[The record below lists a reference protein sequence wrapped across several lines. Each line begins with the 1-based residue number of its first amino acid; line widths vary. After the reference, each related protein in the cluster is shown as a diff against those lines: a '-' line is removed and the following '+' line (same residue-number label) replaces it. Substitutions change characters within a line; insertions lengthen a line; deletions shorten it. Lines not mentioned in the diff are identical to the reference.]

1 MSALIAA
8 MGVGTAA
15 IAQMVLMVMVL
26 GLKASVTW
34 IGVVHLVMF
43 LIALVLLGLR
53 IAQICAGGEGSFY
66 KNNVKCIR
74 IATIVLGSVLALLMG
89 IIFALTIHQV
99 IKILNLNKT
108 HNMGISMT
116 GSYILVVVGAFAL
129 IGHLVNTSVACC
141 NADNGDQ
148 A

>member
-1 MSALIAA
+1 
-8 MGVGTAA
+8 
-15 IAQMVLMVMVL
+15 
-26 GLKASVTW
+26 
-34 IGVVHLVMF
+34 
-43 LIALVLLGLR
+43 
-53 IAQICAGGEGSFY
+53 
-66 KNNVKCIR
+66 
-74 IATIVLGSVLALLMG
+74 MG

-99 IKILNLNKT
+99 IKILNLNKA